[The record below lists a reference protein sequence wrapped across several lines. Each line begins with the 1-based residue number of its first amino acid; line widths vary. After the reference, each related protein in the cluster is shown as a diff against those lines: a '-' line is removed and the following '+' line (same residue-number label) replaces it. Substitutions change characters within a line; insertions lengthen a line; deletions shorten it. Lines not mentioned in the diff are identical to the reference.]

1 MQGGYQILEK
11 AVQMV
16 VHHSIPTLRSITV
29 EGHRG
34 KDSGRV
40 AAIIGVLVPTC
51 AKHRRVAPRLVRVQ
65 IHHGA
70 HGVVKA
76 GKAIG
81 AGLWPALEELIVPK
95 CHGNTGHFS
104 DLSSALRLGFAP
116 NLRVLT
122 WDDQSCINQTVDE
135 SVLWGLCS
143 GKCPH
148 MEKLSFMSPWSSHS
162 LARTDSL
169 KGALQAC
176 PNLRELRMD
185 CTMSPGRKL
194 GDLTASLQAGD
205 LPCLTSLL
213 VQTSTYRSGVGS
225 KQYKEEVDELMQTA
239 TSRSPP
245 IDLEVIP

>member
-1 MQGGYQILEK
+1 MHY
-11 AVQMV
+11 
-16 VHHSIPTLRSITV
+16 SIPTLRSITV

-40 AAIIGVLVPTC
+40 AAIIGELVPTC
-51 AKHRRVAPRLVRVQ
+51 AKHRQVAPRLVRVQ

-70 HGVVKA
+70 NGVVKA
-76 GKAIG
+76 GKAVA
-81 AGLWPALEELIVPK
+81 AGLWPALEELIVPR

-104 DLSSALRLGFAP
+104 ALSSALRSGCAP

-122 WDDQSCINQTVDE
+122 WDDQSCIKQTVDE
-135 SVLWGLCS
+135 SVLWGLCT

-148 MEKLSFMSPWSSHS
+148 MEKLSFTSPWSSHS

-169 KGALQAC
+169 RGALQAC

-185 CTMSPGRKL
+185 CTRSPGRKL

-205 LPCLTSLL
+205 VPCLTYLL
-213 VQTSTYRSGVGS
+213 VQTSTYRHGVDS
-225 KQYKEEVDELMQTA
+225 VRYKEEVDELKKTA
-239 TSRSPP
+239 SSRSPP
-245 IDLEVIP
+245 IDLEVV